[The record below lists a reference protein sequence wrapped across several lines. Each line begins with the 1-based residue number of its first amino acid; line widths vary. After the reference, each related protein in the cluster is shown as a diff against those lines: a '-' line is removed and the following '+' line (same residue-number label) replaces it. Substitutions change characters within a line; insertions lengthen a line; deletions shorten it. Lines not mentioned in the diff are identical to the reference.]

1 MIKQKGGVSKS
12 LDVVAHHEAG
22 HAMIAYRLGIPVR
35 EVSIRPT
42 ESTAGWV
49 WYQQPLAEI
58 IRSGNT
64 SDERR
69 IQMERCAMVCLA
81 GREAQMRFD
90 FQGLQEDDY
99 QVDLDLVI
107 HALNNFS
114 SCEEEV
120 LIYEKL
126 LEIRTRWLF
135 DQPMAWEM
143 VTDLA
148 KALLKNETMSGDEV
162 NAAFEEVERRYVES
176 RTGLNL
182 EAEEE

>member
-1 MIKQKGGVSKS
+1 MKQKGGVSKS

-99 QVDLDLVI
+99 RVDLDLVI

-120 LIYEKL
+120 LTYERL
-126 LEIRTRWLF
+126 LVIRTKWLL

-162 NAAFEEVERRYVES
+162 NAVFDEVDRRYTES

-182 EAEEE
+182 RRNDD

>member
-1 MIKQKGGVSKS
+1 MKQKGEVSKR
-12 LDVVAHHEAG
+12 LDAVAHHEAG
-22 HAMIAYRLGIPVR
+22 HAMVAYRLGIPVR
-35 EVSIRPT
+35 EVSIQPT
-42 ESTAGWV
+42 ESSAGRV
-49 WYQQPLAEI
+49 WYQQSLAEI
-58 IRSGNT
+58 IRSGST

-90 FQGLQEDDY
+90 FEGLQEDDY
-99 QVDLDLVI
+99 QVDLALVI
-107 HALNNFS
+107 DGLNKFS
-114 SCEEEV
+114 NCEEE
-120 LIYEKL
+120 LLTYERL
-126 LEIRTRWLF
+126 LVIRTKWLL

-162 NAAFEEVERRYVES
+162 NAVFDEVDRRYTES

>member
-1 MIKQKGGVSKS
+1 MMKQKGGVSKS
-12 LDVVAHHEAG
+12 LDLVAHHEAG
-22 HAMIAYRLGIPVR
+22 HGMIAYRLGIPVR
-35 EVSIRPT
+35 EVSIQPT
-42 ESTAGWV
+42 ASSAGPV

-90 FQGLQEDDY
+90 FEGLQEDVY
-99 QVDLDLVI
+99 RVDLDLVT
-107 HALNNFS
+107 HALNKFS
-114 SCEEEV
+114 NCEEEV
-120 LIYEKL
+120 LIYERL
-126 LEIRTRWLF
+126 LEIRTRWIF

-148 KALLKNETMSGDEV
+148 KALLENETMSGDAV
-162 NAAFEEVERRYVES
+162 NVVFSEVERRYVES

-182 EAEEE
+182 EGEEE

>member
-1 MIKQKGGVSKS
+1 MEQKGGDSKR

-22 HAMIAYRLGIPVR
+22 HAMIAYRLGIPVQ
-35 EVSIRPT
+35 EVSIQPT
-42 ESTAGWV
+42 ESSAGRV

-90 FQGLQEDDY
+90 FEGLQEDDY
-99 QVDLDLVI
+99 RVDLDLVI

-114 SCEEEV
+114 NCEEEV
-120 LIYEKL
+120 LTYERL
-126 LEIRTRWLF
+126 LVVRTRWLF

-162 NAAFEEVERRYVES
+162 NAVFEEVERRYVGS
-176 RTGLNL
+176 RTGVNL
-182 EAEEE
+182 EVEEE

>member
-22 HAMIAYRLGIPVR
+22 HAMIAYRLGIPVQ
-35 EVSIRPT
+35 EVSIQPT
-42 ESTAGWV
+42 ESSAGRV
-49 WYQQPLAEI
+49 WYQQSLAEI
-58 IRSGNT
+58 IRSGST

-90 FQGLQEDDY
+90 FEGLQEDDY

-107 HALNNFS
+107 DALNNFS

-126 LEIRTRWLF
+126 LVIRTRWLF

-148 KALLKNETMSGDEV
+148 KALLKNETMSGDEA
-162 NAAFEEVERRYVES
+162 NAVFEEVERRHIKS
-176 RTGLNL
+176 KTGLDL
-182 EAEEE
+182 EEE